1 MLLFTLHTIRSGVC
15 KLLITKMTTERNCQV
30 ISNKFNV
37 FNKSSEKINKNK
49 NYKTNRFVGIQK
61 QVIGRDGL

>member
-1 MLLFTLHTIRSGVC
+1 
-15 KLLITKMTTERNCQV
+15 MTTERNCQV